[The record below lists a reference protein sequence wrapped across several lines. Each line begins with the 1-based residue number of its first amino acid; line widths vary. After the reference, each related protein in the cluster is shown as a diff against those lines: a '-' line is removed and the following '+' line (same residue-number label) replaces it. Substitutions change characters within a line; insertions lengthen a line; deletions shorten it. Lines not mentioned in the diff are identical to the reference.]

1 MVSRIS
7 ETVSLNIVLSNG
19 GRVLDWVK
27 SYFALRKVD
36 ARKDECGYNRI
47 CLNNQPIFQYGPLD
61 QGWWPDG
68 LLTPPSEEAMLWD
81 MVQLKKMGFNMIRKH
96 IKVEPEQ
103 YYYYADSLGL
113 MMWQDMVSGLLR
125 QGRRRSTSIR
135 WLLLIGTLPKNT
147 PANGKKKCSR

>member
-7 ETVSLNIVLSNG
+7 KLYHLNIVLSNG
-19 GRVLDWVK
+19 GRVLDRVK

-36 ARKDECGYNRI
+36 VRKDECGYNRI

-103 YYYYADSLGL
+103 YYYYADS
-113 MMWQDMVSGLLR
+113 WD
-125 QGRRRSTSIR
+125 
-135 WLLLIGTLPKNT
+135 
-147 PANGKKKCSR
+147 

>member
-1 MVSRIS
+1 MEIDVPNAVLWSPES
-7 ETVSLNIVLSNG
+7 PKLYHLNIVLSNG
-19 GRVLDWVK
+19 GRVLDRVK

-36 ARKDECGYNRI
+36 VRKDECGYNRI

-103 YYYYADSLGL
+103 YYYYADS
-113 MMWQDMVSGLLR
+113 WD
-125 QGRRRSTSIR
+125 
-135 WLLLIGTLPKNT
+135 
-147 PANGKKKCSR
+147 